1 MQSDANKTKRRVL
14 EKYRPFTVKGYVY
27 QGSGSIC
34 MIPKICEAEGWKKL
48 LLVIDP
54 GILSSGSADSIIKVM
69 EEAGLEYKIFSEIKP
84 NPLQV
89 DIEEIGLK
97 MYREMK
103 ADAII
108 AVGGGSAMDSAKGIA
123 MIGDSDMTIDQIEPI
138 LFNMTSYAPCPW
150 KTYPMICIPT
160 TCGTGSEVIRNA
172 VITDKKGHKMVPKH
186 DCILPQYAIEDPDL
200 LATLPAHVAAAT
212 AMDALVQAIESYVC
226 RAATE
231 FSELCAL
238 HAIELIGPNIVR
250 YVRNPAEE
258 DAADLI
264 SRGAMFAGISWNC
277 SSIAQIHASN
287 HPITELLHISHG
299 DACAILLPW
308 FVEWNGENKKEKFW
322 KVHNAMYPEDMV
334 KYADFDL
341 NKFVKKLM
349 KLNYDLNILNN
360 LTMDEYV
367 KSRGNTDGCPD
378 EICDKIVDMQF
389 AGRDLPGYPR
399 KTSDEQMKKAL
410 QDVNHG
416 KYIYHPEN

>member
-1 MQSDANKTKRRVL
+1 MARRVL
-14 EKYRPFTVKGYVY
+14 EKYRPINVKGYVY
-27 QGSGSIC
+27 VGKGSIT
-34 MIPKICEAEGWKKL
+34 MIPKICKDENWKKV

-54 GILSSGSADSIIKVM
+54 GVLKAGGADGIIKVV
-69 EEAGLEYKIFSEIKP
+69 EDAGLVYEIFSEIKP
-84 NPLQV
+84 NPLQA
-89 DIEEIGLK
+89 DIESIGLK

-103 ADAII
+103 ADAMI

-138 LFNMTSYAPCPW
+138 LFNMSPNAPCPW

-172 VITDKKGHKMVPKH
+172 VITDVKGHKMVPKH

-200 LATLPAHVAAAT
+200 LATLPAHVAAST

-231 FSELCAL
+231 FSEMCAL
-238 HAIELIGPNIVR
+238 RAIELIGPNIVR

-258 DAADLI
+258 DAADAI
-264 SRGAMFAGISWNC
+264 CRGAMFAGFSWNC
-277 SSIAQIHASN
+277 ASIAQIHASN

-322 KVHNAMYPEDMV
+322 KVYNAIWPTEMV
-334 KYADFDL
+334 TFKDFNLDL
-341 NKFVKKLM
+341 MVKKLM
-349 KLNYDLNILNN
+349 KLNYDLNIMNN
-360 LTMDEYV
+360 MTMDEYA
-367 KSRGNTDGCPD
+367 KWRGIEGGCPD
-378 EICDKIVDMQF
+378 ELCDRIVDMQF
-389 AGRDLPGYPR
+389 AGRDLPSYPR
-399 KTSDEQMKKAL
+399 KTSDDEMKKAL
-410 QDVNHG
+410 RDVNHG
-416 KYIYHPEN
+416 KYIYKPTE